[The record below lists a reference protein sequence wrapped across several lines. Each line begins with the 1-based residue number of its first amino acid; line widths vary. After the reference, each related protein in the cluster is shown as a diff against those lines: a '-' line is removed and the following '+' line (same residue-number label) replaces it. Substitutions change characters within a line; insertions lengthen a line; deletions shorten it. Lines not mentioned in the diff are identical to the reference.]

1 MQPTGPQISIIVAM
15 AENRVI
21 GRNNDLPWRL
31 PADLRHFKAL
41 TVGKPIIMG
50 RKTWESLP
58 GLLPDRTHIVVTA
71 DADYR
76 AEGCRVVHTLDEAVI
91 AAADAPEVMV
101 IGGAMLYGEAIP
113 RATRIYLTEVHAEV
127 EGDVYFP
134 EFPRDAWRERGRER
148 FPADDKNA
156 LPYSFVILERRG

>member
-1 MQPTGPQISIIVAM
+1 MQSTGPQISIIVAM

-31 PADLRHFKAL
+31 PADLQHFKAL

-58 GLLPDRTHIVVTA
+58 GLLPDRSHIVVTG
-71 DADYR
+71 DAYYR
-76 AEGCRVVHTLDEAVI
+76 AEGCRVVHTLDEAVS
-91 AAADAPEVMV
+91 AAGDAPEVMV

-113 RATRIYLTEVHAEV
+113 RAERIYLTEVHAEV

-134 EFPRDAWRERGRER
+134 EFPRDEWRERERER

-156 LPYSFVILERRG
+156 LPYSFLVLERHG